1 MRDEEVITVEDRR
14 PEKGKPDSSLIPGN
28 EPVGMETGYRIL
40 SYIAAGLLFYGGLGW
55 LGDKYLGTA
64 FLLPLGLI
72 IGLVLSMYAII
83 KRFNKVPDKPD
94 KKSGT
99 PEK

>member
-1 MRDEEVITVEDRR
+1 
-14 PEKGKPDSSLIPGN
+14 
-28 EPVGMETGYRIL
+28 METGYRIL

-55 LGDKYLGTA
+55 FGDKYLSTV

-72 IGLVLSMYAII
+72 IGLVLALYAII
-83 KRFNKVPDKPD
+83 RRFGHID
-94 KKSGT
+94 KK

>member
-1 MRDEEVITVEDRR
+1 
-14 PEKGKPDSSLIPGN
+14 
-28 EPVGMETGYRIL
+28 METGYRIL

-55 LGDKYLGTA
+55 LGDKYLGTV

-72 IGLVLSMYAII
+72 IGLVLAMYAII
-83 KRFNKVPDKPD
+83 KRYGRID
-94 KKSGT
+94 KK